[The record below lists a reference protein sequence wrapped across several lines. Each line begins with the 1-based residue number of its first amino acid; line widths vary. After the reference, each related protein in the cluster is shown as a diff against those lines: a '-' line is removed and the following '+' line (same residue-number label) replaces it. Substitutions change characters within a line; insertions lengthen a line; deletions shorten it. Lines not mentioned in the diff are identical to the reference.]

1 MDILVYFMEVLMVM
15 PDINIKDVAIIEVMI
30 VDIIVVFVNKQLIG
44 MS

>member
-1 MDILVYFMEVLMVM
+1 MEVLMVM

>member
-1 MDILVYFMEVLMVM
+1 MYFMEVLMVM

>member
-1 MDILVYFMEVLMVM
+1 MNILVYFMEVLMVM